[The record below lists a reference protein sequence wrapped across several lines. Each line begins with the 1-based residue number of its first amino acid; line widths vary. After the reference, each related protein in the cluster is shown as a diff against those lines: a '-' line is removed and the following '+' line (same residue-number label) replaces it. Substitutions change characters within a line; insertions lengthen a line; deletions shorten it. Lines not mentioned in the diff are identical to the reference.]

1 MPLIQCCNQPPPDA
15 DLPWGWRCPGLA
27 APWGSFP
34 RVLLANT
41 ASPVPPR
48 GPSVSSHPSPGC
60 FPYSVMPTEQM
71 SKPPA
76 LRGSCQEWDT
86 STPFR
91 QTPKLE
97 KAFPWKSTPTAF
109 VGTTLPLWAEEGKPQ
124 PALQGWPHCTPVG
137 LHATSSHSAC
147 FLSGR
152 PGKGKASGR
161 VQPFP

>member
-1 MPLIQCCNQPPPDA
+1 MPRACCPMGLLSQSPPGKHS
-15 DLPWGWRCPGLA
+15 LTC
-27 APWGSFP
+27 
-34 RVLLANT
+34 
-41 ASPVPPR
+41 
-48 GPSVSSHPSPGC
+48 PSPWPLCFQPSLSRVC